1 MSWKN
6 KANQHH
12 GHKKVIHKPEAQTKK
27 ILNRIHK
34 PEAQAKEIVIMLV
47 IDKILT
53 RIHKP
58 EAQANG
64 MVIMLVIHKNL
75 RLRFGL
81 V

>member
-12 GHKKVIHKPEAQTKK
+12 GHKKVIHKPEAQA
-27 ILNRIHK
+27 NGM
-34 PEAQAKEIVIMLV
+34 VIMLV
-47 IDKILT
+47 IHKILN

-64 MVIMLVIHKNL
+64 MVIMLVINNNPSLALQACIIAMLMLLVIHKNP
-75 RLRFGL
+75 
-81 V
+81 

>member
-12 GHKKVIHKPEAQTKK
+12 GHKKVIHKPEAKAKK
-27 ILNRIHK
+27 LLN
-34 PEAQAKEIVIMLV
+34 L
-47 IDKILT
+47 
-53 RIHKP
+53 IHKP

-64 MVIMLVIHKNL
+64 MVIMLVTHKNL
-75 RLRFGL
+75 RLRFRL

>member
-12 GHKKVIHKPEAQTKK
+12 GHKKVIHKPEAQAKK
-27 ILNRIHK
+27 ILNRIHM
-34 PEAQAKEIVIMLV
+34 PEAQAKGI
-47 IDKILT
+47 
-53 RIHKP
+53 
-58 EAQANG
+58 
-64 MVIMLVIHKNL
+64 VIMLVIHKNL

>member
-12 GHKKVIHKPEAQTKK
+12 GHKKVIHKPEAQANGMVMLLVIHK
-27 ILNRIHK
+27 ILN
-34 PEAQAKEIVIMLV
+34 
-47 IDKILT
+47 

-64 MVIMLVIHKNL
+64 MVIMLVIHNNPSLALKACIDKA
-75 RLRFGL
+75 
-81 V
+81 

>member
-12 GHKKVIHKPEAQTKK
+12 GHKKVIHKPEAQAKK

-34 PEAQAKEIVIMLV
+34 PEAQAK
-47 IDKILT
+47 KILN

-58 EAQANG
+58 EAQAKG
-64 MVIMLVIHKNL
+64 IVIMLVIHKNL
-75 RLRFGL
+75 RLRFRL